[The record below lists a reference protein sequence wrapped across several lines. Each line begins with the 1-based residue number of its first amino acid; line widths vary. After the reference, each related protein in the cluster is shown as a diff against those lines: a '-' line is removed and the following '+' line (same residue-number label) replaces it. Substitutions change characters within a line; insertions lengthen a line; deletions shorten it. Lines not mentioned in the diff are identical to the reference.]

1 MGPECA
7 KREGPRLTQG
17 GFPSSCYLLE
27 ETFNPTKK
35 EAISQEVLTPPKLL
49 PINEELEIVNL
60 DDHNMELP
68 ISINPLLM
76 PPKKK
81 ESVSLLKEYHDVFA
95 WQYEEMPGLDP
106 GMVAHALNIEW
117 GAKPVVQPRRIFH
130 PDVEARILQ
139 EVKNLLATRF
149 IKPIE
154 HQQWLPN
161 IVPIKKKNRKIKC
174 CVNFQDLNKVHSK
187 DEFPLPNMDLLIDS
201 ATGHEI
207 LLYEWF

>member
-130 PDVEARILQ
+130 PDVEA
-139 EVKNLLATRF
+139 
-149 IKPIE
+149 
-154 HQQWLPN
+154 
-161 IVPIKKKNRKIKC
+161 
-174 CVNFQDLNKVHSK
+174 
-187 DEFPLPNMDLLIDS
+187 
-201 ATGHEI
+201 
-207 LLYEWF
+207 

>member
-1 MGPECA
+1 MGPKCA
-7 KREGPRLTQG
+7 KREGPELTQG
-17 GFPSSCYLLE
+17 GFPSSCCLLE

-35 EAISQEVLTPPKLL
+35 EAISQEVLTLPKLS
-49 PINEELEIVNL
+49 PINEEPEIVNL

-76 PPKKK
+76 PPEKK
-81 ESVSLLKEYHDVFA
+81 ELVSLLKEYHDVFS
-95 WQYEEMPGLDP
+95 WQYEEMLGLDP
-106 GMVAHALNIEW
+106 GMVAHALNIEP

-161 IVPIKKKNRKIKC
+161 IVPMKKKNRKIKC
-174 CVNFQDLNKVHSK
+174 YVNFRDLTRSAQRTSFLSLIWTCLLTQPRVMRCS
-187 DEFPLPNMDLLIDS
+187 PL
-201 ATGHEI
+201 
-207 LLYEWF
+207 